1 MRSSGL
7 ERSLINLIDIR
18 VSQINGCA
26 YCLDMHV
33 KDAKADGEREERI
46 YQLPVWKET
55 PYYTQRERAALL
67 WAETLTLL
75 SETGVPEDVYEQ
87 VRGHFSEKELVALT
101 HAINTINSWN
111 RFNVAFRTPP
121 GSYVTRRTK

>member
-1 MRSSGL
+1 VRSSGL